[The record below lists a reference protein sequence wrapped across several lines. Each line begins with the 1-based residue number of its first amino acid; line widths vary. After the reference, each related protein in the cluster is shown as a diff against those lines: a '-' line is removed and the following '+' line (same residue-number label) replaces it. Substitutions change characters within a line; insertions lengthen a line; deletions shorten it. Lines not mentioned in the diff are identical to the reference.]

1 MNINK
6 KTALAVLLIAA
17 VFLLPGCSVYKSDK
31 PAEKEENHDKTD
43 NDSDGLYDYEEVKL
57 GTNINKKDTDGDGLS
72 DYDEVRKWNTDPNSP
87 DTNGN
92 GISDGE
98 EIREGYDP
106 RAGLDSKG
114 RRIQLDN
121 DSDGLGNAD
130 EKKYG
135 TDPEQP
141 DADGD
146 GFTDKQE
153 VDAGSDPLNR
163 YK

>member
-1 MNINK
+1 MNITK
-6 KTALAVLLIAA
+6 KIALAVLLIAV
-17 VFLLPGCSVYKSDK
+17 VFLLPGCSVKESDK
-31 PAEKEENHDKTD
+31 QVAKEENHDKTD
-43 NDSDGLYDYEEVKL
+43 TDSDGLYDYEEVKF
-57 GTNINKKDTDGDGLS
+57 GTDINKKDTDGDGLS
-72 DYDEVRKWNTDPNSP
+72 DYDEVRKWNTDPNNP

-92 GISDGE
+92 GVSDGE
-98 EIREGYDP
+98 EITEGYDP
-106 RAGLDSKG
+106 KAGLDSKG
-114 RRIQLDN
+114 RRIQLDT

-141 DADGD
+141 DTDGD

-153 VDAGSDPLNR
+153 VDAGRDPLDR